1 MMNNEIWQM
10 LSVFVAFIA
19 ILFACG
25 IYSILVTR
33 NLLRTIIGVEIL
45 IKGVTLLFIVVGYI
59 TNQTALTQSLVITII
74 VIEVVVM
81 VIAGGIALSMFRNI
95 DSIDTRNLRKLKG

>member
-1 MMNNEIWQM
+1 MSPDTWHI
-10 LSVFVAFIA
+10 LSVFVAFVA
-19 ILFACG
+19 VLFVCG

-33 NLLRTIIGVEIL
+33 NLLRTVIGIEIL
-45 IKGVTLLFIVVGYI
+45 IKGVTLLLIVVGYI
-59 TNQTALTQSLVITII
+59 TNQTGLTQSLVITII

-95 DSIDTRNLRKLKG
+95 DSIDTRNLTKLKG